1 MKQKQHNIIRLIELL
16 ADGEFHSGADIGSVL
31 GVSRTA
37 VSQYVSGI
45 QALGLDVFRVTGRGY
60 RLVEPLQLLEAS
72 KISALL
78 ADLGPANLQLQR
90 IVGSSNDVVRQLP
103 LQQKVAGYTV
113 LAEAQTAGRGR
124 RGKQWQSPF
133 GCNLYLSMYWPLSK
147 GMSAAMGLSLV
158 VGTVLAEALQAA
170 GILGVQVKWPNDV
183 LVDGRKI
190 AGILVEL
197 EGQASGDAN
206 AIIGVGVNLA
216 MPAWLSA
223 QIDQPWTDLRTVLEA
238 RFDRNW
244 WAAELIRRF
253 RQGLDEFEQFG
264 LTPFINR
271 WLQFDCLALQ
281 PVNVLMG
288 SQVLEGIAEGIDA
301 QGALLVRRQGKLETF
316 HAGEVSLR
324 HAKKIID

>member
-1 MKQKQHNIIRLIELL
+1 MKQKQQNIIRLIELL
-16 ADGEFHSGADIGSVL
+16 ADGEFHSGADIGTVL

-37 VSQYVSGI
+37 VSQYVSGV
-45 QALGLDVFRVTGRGY
+45 QELGLDVFRVTGRGY
-60 RLVEPLQLLEAS
+60 RLVEPIQLLDEA
-72 KISALL
+72 KISNFLGTGG
-78 ADLGPANLQLQR
+78 ADNFQLQR
-90 IVGSSNDVVRQLP
+90 VVGSSNDVVRQLP
-103 LQQKVAGYTV
+103 TADKIAGYTV

-133 GCNLYLSMYWPLSK
+133 GCNLYLSLYWPLNN

-158 VGTVLAEALQAA
+158 VGTALAEALQAA
-170 GILGVQVKWPNDV
+170 GILEVQLKWPNDV
-183 LVDGRKI
+183 LVNGRKI

-216 MPAWLSA
+216 MPTWLST
-223 QIDQPWTDLRTVLEA
+223 QIDQPWTDLRSALEGG
-238 RFDRNW
+238 FDRNW

-253 RQGLDEFEQFG
+253 RAALQQFEHAGLA
-264 LTPFINR
+264 PFIPR
-271 WLQFDCLALQ
+271 WLGFDCLALQ

-288 SQVLEGIAEGIDA
+288 NQVLEGIAEGIDA
-301 QGALLVRRQGKLETF
+301 QGALLVRRHGTLETF

>member
-1 MKQKQHNIIRLIELL
+1 MKQKQQNIIRLIELL
-16 ADGEFHSGADIGSVL
+16 SDGDFHSGAAIGTIL

-37 VSQYVSGI
+37 VSQYVSGV
-45 QALGLDVFRVTGRGY
+45 QELGLDVFRVTGRGY
-60 RLVEPLQLLEAS
+60 RLVEPIQLLDEA
-72 KISALL
+72 KIISHLS
-78 ADLGPANLQLQR
+78 DYGPPNIQLQR
-90 IVGSSNDVVRQLP
+90 VVSSSNDVVRELSSE
-103 LQQKVAGYTV
+103 QKIAGYTV

-133 GCNLYLSMYWPLSK
+133 GCNLYLSMHWPLSK
-147 GMSAAMGLSLV
+147 GMQAAMGLSLV
-158 VGTVLAEALQAA
+158 IGTVLAEALQDA

-183 LVDGRKI
+183 LIDGCKI

-216 MPAWLSA
+216 MPSWLSN
-223 QIDQPWTDLRTVLEA
+223 QIDQPWTDLRSALEGS
-238 RFDRNW
+238 FDRNW

-253 RQGLDEFEQFG
+253 RTALAEFDQFG

-271 WLQFDCLALQ
+271 WLHFDLLALQ
-281 PVNVLMG
+281 PVNILMG
-288 SQVLEGIAEGIDA
+288 NQVLEGVAEGIDT
-301 QGALLVRRQGKLETF
+301 QGALLVRRNGILETF

-324 HAKKIID
+324 HAKKIIN